1 MMYVLV
7 NNFGKYFKRLNR
19 FNVSES
25 SEIGFAKTF
34 KYRHQADFVNNEL
47 KEEFKVIEL
56 TEEKYVE
63 LYNNW
68 YEMKYTYQEN
78 KNEIYAKVK

>member
-7 NNFGKYFKRLNR
+7 NNFGNYFKRLNR